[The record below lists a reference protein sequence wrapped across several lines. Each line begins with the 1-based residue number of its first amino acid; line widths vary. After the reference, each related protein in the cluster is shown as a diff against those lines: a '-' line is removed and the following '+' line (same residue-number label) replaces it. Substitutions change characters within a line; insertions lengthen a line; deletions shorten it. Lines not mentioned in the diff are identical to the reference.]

1 MAKGKKVTVI
11 GTGNFGSTVAF
22 ILAMNGACHRVV
34 LYGRNKDVAKG
45 KALDMSQAANAA
57 RQHTIVRAARG
68 PEDIADSDVVVI
80 TAGAPRTP
88 GMSRDDLLFKNAG
101 IVRDYAKMVREYAPN
116 AIVIVVTNPL
126 DVMTYVALKYTGF
139 PRERVMGMAGILD
152 AARMAHFIYDKLQY
166 GAGQIRATV
175 MGGHGDTM
183 VPLPKFTT
191 VAGVPIEDLLD
202 SEEIGEIV
210 RKTRNGGAEI
220 VNLLGNGS
228 AYYAPAKSTT
238 VMVEAILKDT
248 NQIHSCA
255 VLLDGEYGY
264 KDVVSGVPVMI
275 GAGGAEKII
284 HMTLKPLQQ
293 KRFANSVASVR
304 EMIDKLYEVDF
315 FKEADALDAADAKAK
330 REAEEAAAAEE
341 AANEANHA

>member
-22 ILAMNGACHRVV
+22 ILSMNGSCHNIVFM
-34 LYGRNKDVAKG
+34 GRNYNVAKG

-57 RQHTIVRAARG
+57 RQHTIVKAAKG
-68 PEDIADSDVVVI
+68 PEDMADSDIVVI

-88 GMSRDDLLFKNAG
+88 GMSRDDLLIKNAE
-101 IVRDYAKMVREYAPN
+101 IVKNYARQIKEHAPD
-116 AIVIVVTNPL
+116 AIVVVVSNPL
-126 DVMTYVALKYTGF
+126 DVMTYVVLKETGF
-139 PRERVMGMAGILD
+139 PRERVLGMAGILD
-152 AARMAHFIYDKLQY
+152 AARMAHFIYEKLEY

-191 VAGVPIEDLLD
+191 VAGVPIDDLLD

-220 VNLLGNGS
+220 VNLLGDGS

-238 VMVEAILKDT
+238 VIVEAILQDT

-255 VLLDGEYGY
+255 IMLQDDYGY
-264 KDVVSGVPVMI
+264 TGIVSGVPVMI
-275 GAGGAEKII
+275 GAGGAEKVIP
-284 HMTLKPLQQ
+284 MTLKPLQQ
-293 KRFANSVASVR
+293 TRFKNSVASVQ
-304 EMIDKLYEVDF
+304 EMVDILEEMNFFDK
-315 FKEADALDAADAKAK
+315 
-330 REAEEAAAAEE
+330 
-341 AANEANHA
+341 

>member
-1 MAKGKKVTVI
+1 
-11 GTGNFGSTVAF
+11 
-22 ILAMNGACHRVV
+22 
-34 LYGRNKDVAKG
+34 
-45 KALDMSQAANAA
+45 
-57 RQHTIVRAARG
+57 
-68 PEDIADSDVVVI
+68 
-80 TAGAPRTP
+80 
-88 GMSRDDLLFKNAG
+88 
-101 IVRDYAKMVREYAPN
+101 
-116 AIVIVVTNPL
+116 
-126 DVMTYVALKYTGF
+126 
-139 PRERVMGMAGILD
+139 MGMAGILD
-152 AARMAHFIYDKLQY
+152 AARMAHFIYEKLEY

-255 VLLDGEYGY
+255 ILLENDYGY
-264 KDVVSGVPVMI
+264 SGVVSGVPVMI
-275 GAGGAEKII
+275 GAGGAEQVIN
-284 HMTLKPLQQ
+284 MTLKPLQQ
-293 KRFANSVASVR
+293 KRFANSVASVK
-304 EMIDKLYEVDF
+304 EMIEKLYELDF
-315 FKEADALDAADAKAK
+315 F
-330 REAEEAAAAEE
+330 AELEGEK
-341 AANEANHA
+341 

>member
-22 ILAMNGACHRVV
+22 ILAMNGTCHDVV
-34 LYGRNKDVAKG
+34 LRGRNYDVAKG

-57 RQHTIVRAARG
+57 RQHTIVRAAKG
-68 PEDIADSDVVVI
+68 PEDMRDSDVVVI

-88 GMSRDDLLFKNAG
+88 GMSRDDLLLMNAD
-101 IVRDYAKMVREYAPN
+101 IVKMYAKEIKEYAPN
-116 AIVIVVTNPL
+116 SIVIVVSNPL

-139 PRERVMGMAGILD
+139 PREKVLGMAGILD
-152 AARMAHFIYDKLQY
+152 AARMAHFIYEKLGY

-183 VPLPKFTT
+183 VPLPRFTT
-191 VAGVPIEDLLD
+191 VAGVPIDDLLD

-210 RKTRNGGAEI
+210 KKTRNGGAEI

-238 VMVEAILKDT
+238 IMVDAILKNT

-255 VLLDGEYGY
+255 ILLKNEYGY
-264 KDVVSGVPVMI
+264 SDVVSGVPVMI
-275 GAGGAEKII
+275 GADGAKKVIE
-284 HMTLKPLQQ
+284 MTLKNLQVR
-293 KRFANSVASVR
+293 RFKASVEAVK
-304 EMIDKLYEVDF
+304 EMIDKLYELKF
-315 FKEADALDAADAKAK
+315 FDDLEKK
-330 REAEEAAAAEE
+330 
-341 AANEANHA
+341 

>member
-22 ILAMNGACHRVV
+22 ILAMNGTCHNVV
-34 LYGRNKDVAKG
+34 LRGRNYNVAKG

-57 RQHTIVRAARG
+57 RQHTIVKAAKG
-68 PEDIADSDVVVI
+68 PEDMAGSDVIVI

-88 GMSRDDLLFKNAG
+88 GMSRDDLLVKNAK
-101 IVRDYAKMVREYAPN
+101 IVQCYAREIKEHAPES
-116 AIVIVVTNPL
+116 IVVVVSNPL
-126 DVMTYVALKYTGF
+126 DVMTYVALKETGF
-139 PRERVMGMAGILD
+139 PRERVLGMAGILD
-152 AARMAHFIYDKLQY
+152 AARMAHFIYEKLEY

-238 VMVEAILKDT
+238 VMVDAILQDT

-255 VLLDGEYGY
+255 IMLKDDYGY
-264 KDVVSGVPVMI
+264 SGIVSGVPVMI
-275 GAGGAEKII
+275 GAGGAEKVIP
-284 HMTLKPLQQ
+284 MALKPLQQ
-293 KRFANSVASVR
+293 TRFKNSVASVQ
-304 EMIDKLYEVDF
+304 EMVDTLYEIKF
-315 FKEADALDAADAKAK
+315 FD
-330 REAEEAAAAEE
+330 EECE
-341 AANEANHA
+341 

>member
-1 MAKGKKVTVI
+1 
-11 GTGNFGSTVAF
+11 
-22 ILAMNGACHRVV
+22 LAMNGSCHNVV
-34 LYGRNKDVAKG
+34 LRGRNYNVAKG

-57 RQHTIVRAARG
+57 RQHTIVKSSKG
-68 PEDIADSDVVVI
+68 PEDMAGSDVVVI

-88 GMSRDDLLFKNAG
+88 GMSRDDLLVKNAK
-101 IVRDYAKMVREYAPN
+101 IVQCYAREIKEHAPE
-116 AIVIVVTNPL
+116 AIVIVVSNPL
-126 DVMTYVALKYTGF
+126 DIMTYVALKETGF
-139 PRERVMGMAGILD
+139 PRERVLGMAGILD
-152 AARMAHFIYDKLQY
+152 AARMAHFIYEKLEY

-220 VNLLGNGS
+220 VNLLGDGS

-238 VMVEAILKDT
+238 VMVEAILQDT

-255 VLLDGEYGY
+255 IMLKDDYGY
-264 KDVVSGVPVMI
+264 SDIVSGVPVMI
-275 GAGGAEKII
+275 GAGGAEKVIP
-284 HMTLKPLQQ
+284 MALKPLQQ
-293 KRFANSVASVR
+293 TRFKNSVASVQ
-304 EMIDKLYEVDF
+304 EMVDKLYAMNFFDEVC
-315 FKEADALDAADAKAK
+315 E
-330 REAEEAAAAEE
+330 
-341 AANEANHA
+341 

>member
-22 ILAMNGACHRVV
+22 IMAMNGSCHHVV
-34 LYGRNKDVAKG
+34 LRGRIYNVAKG

-57 RQHTIVRAARG
+57 RQHTIVKAAKG
-68 PEDIADSDVVVI
+68 PEDMAGSDVIVI

-88 GMSRDDLLFKNAG
+88 GMSRDDLLTKNAE
-101 IVRDYAKMVREYAPN
+101 IVKLYAREIKEHAPDS
-116 AIVIVVTNPL
+116 IVIVVSNPL
-126 DVMTYVALKYTGF
+126 DVMTYVALKETGF
-139 PRERVMGMAGILD
+139 PRERVLGMAGILD
-152 AARMAHFIYDKLQY
+152 SARMAHFIFEKLEY

-183 VPLPKFTT
+183 VPLTKFTT

-210 RKTRNGGAEI
+210 KKTRNGGAEI
-220 VNLLGNGS
+220 VNLLGDGS

-238 VMVEAILKDT
+238 VMVDAILQDT

-255 VLLDGEYGY
+255 IMLKNDYGY
-264 KDVVSGVPVMI
+264 SDIVSGVPVMI
-275 GAGGAEKII
+275 GAGGAEEVIP
-284 HMTLKPLQQ
+284 MALKPLQN
-293 KRFANSVASVR
+293 KRFAASVASVQS
-304 EMIDKLYEVDF
+304 MVDALYERNF
-315 FKEADALDAADAKAK
+315 FD
-330 REAEEAAAAEE
+330 EEK
-341 AANEANHA
+341 

>member
-22 ILAMNGACHRVV
+22 IMAMNGTCHQVV
-34 LYGRNKDVAKG
+34 LRGRNYDVAKG

-57 RQHTIVRAARG
+57 RQHTIVKAAKVV
-68 PEDIADSDVVVI
+68 EDIADSDVVVI
-80 TAGAPRTP
+80 TAGAPRSP
-88 GMSRDDLLFKNAG
+88 GMSRDDLLTKNAE
-101 IVRDYAKMVREYAPN
+101 IVKGYAREIKEHAPE
-116 AIVIVVTNPL
+116 AVVVVVSNPL
-126 DVMTYVALKYTGF
+126 DVMTYVVLKETGF
-139 PRERVMGMAGILD
+139 PRERVLGMAGILD
-152 AARMAHFIYDKLQY
+152 AARMAHFIYEKLEY

-210 RKTRNGGAEI
+210 KKTKNGGAEI

-238 VMVEAILKDT
+238 VMVDAILKDT

-255 VLLDGEYGY
+255 IMLKDDYGY
-264 KDVVSGVPVMI
+264 SDIVSGVPVMI
-275 GAGGAEKII
+275 GAGGAEEVIE
-284 HMTLKPLQQ
+284 MSLKPLQRE
-293 KRFANSVASVR
+293 RFKKSVASVQ
-304 EMIDKLYEVDF
+304 EMVDKLYELNF
-315 FKEADALDAADAKAK
+315 FDS
-330 REAEEAAAAEE
+330 
-341 AANEANHA
+341 

>member
-1 MAKGKKVTVI
+1 MSKGKKVTVI

-22 ILAMNGACHRVV
+22 ILAMNGSCHNVV
-34 LYGRNKDVAKG
+34 FMGRNYNVAKG

-57 RQHTIVRAARG
+57 RQHTIVKAAKG
-68 PEDIADSDVVVI
+68 PEAMADSDIVVI

-88 GMSRDDLLFKNAG
+88 GMSRDDLLVKNAE
-101 IVRDYAKMVREYAPN
+101 IVKMYARQIKEHAPD
-116 AIVIVVTNPL
+116 AIVVVVSNPL
-126 DVMTYVALKYTGF
+126 DVMTYVVLRETGF
-139 PRERVMGMAGILD
+139 PRERVLGMAGILD
-152 AARMAHFIYDKLQY
+152 AARMAHFIYEKLEY

-220 VNLLGNGS
+220 VNLLGDGS

-238 VMVEAILKDT
+238 VMVEAILQDT

-255 VLLDGEYGY
+255 IMLEDDYGY
-264 KDVVSGVPVMI
+264 SGIVSGVPVMI
-275 GAGGAEKII
+275 GAGGAEQVIP
-284 HMTLKPLQQ
+284 MALKPLQQ
-293 KRFANSVASVR
+293 TRFKNSVASVQ
-304 EMIDKLYEVDF
+304 EMVDTLEEMNF
-315 FKEADALDAADAKAK
+315 FDD
-330 REAEEAAAAEE
+330 
-341 AANEANHA
+341 

>member
-22 ILAMNGACHRVV
+22 ILAMNGTCHNVV
-34 LYGRNKDVAKG
+34 LRGRNYNVAKG

-57 RQHTIVRAARG
+57 RQHTIVKAAKG
-68 PEDIADSDVVVI
+68 PEDMAGSDVIVI

-88 GMSRDDLLFKNAG
+88 GMSRDDLLVKNAK
-101 IVRDYAKMVREYAPN
+101 IVQCYAREIKEHAPE
-116 AIVIVVTNPL
+116 AIVIVVSNPL
-126 DVMTYVALKYTGF
+126 DIMTYVALKETGF
-139 PRERVMGMAGILD
+139 PRERVLGMAGILD
-152 AARMAHFIYDKLQY
+152 AARMAHFIYEKLEY

-220 VNLLGNGS
+220 VNLLGDGS

-238 VMVEAILKDT
+238 VMVEAILHDT

-255 VLLDGEYGY
+255 IMLKDDYGY
-264 KDVVSGVPVMI
+264 SDIVSGVPVMI
-275 GAGGAEKII
+275 GAGGAEKVIP
-284 HMTLKPLQQ
+284 MALKPLQQ
-293 KRFANSVASVR
+293 TRFKNSVASVQ
-304 EMIDKLYEVDF
+304 EMVDKLYEINF
-315 FKEADALDAADAKAK
+315 FDEVC
-330 REAEEAAAAEE
+330 E
-341 AANEANHA
+341 